1 MTPSLRQLE
10 VFRLLMKTQNVT
22 ETARLLRVS
31 QPAVSQA
38 LHGLESDLGFDLFVR
53 LGGRIVPSDEARAL
67 IREVDRVFAQISV
80 LHNRAE
86 ELRDERA
93 GHLSVVTIPTLTHY
107 LVPKAVAA
115 MRSAR
120 PRLKIRI
127 ESSEQPM
134 LLHLIKQEQAD
145 VGLTFAP
152 VMELGVASEPV
163 FRTRI
168 MCCMPAGHPLANRRS
183 VDVTD
188 LAPYPIIAL
197 NPSTPPGLLLKEN
210 LEKRKVPSLDLI
222 EINTAASA
230 IALVKEGVGLA
241 LVDDMALYI
250 LGGRSIVA
258 VPFEPEIPLVLTALF
273 SRSRPTGRMTLQ
285 FIANVRAVLNALC
298 VELRK
303 RSLPGEVIA

>member
-1 MTPSLRQLE
+1 
-10 VFRLLMKTQNVT
+10 MKTQNVT

-241 LVDDMALYI
+241 LVDVMALYI